1 MSSGRLIVSAMEQEI
16 YQEIHKETPQFSA
29 EAIRKSE
36 EIFRRY
42 PPEHRESAL
51 MPILFLAQREFGGW
65 LAPETIEYV
74 ARLMGLAP
82 IRVYEVASFYTM
94 YNLKK
99 VGRYHVQVCTNISC
113 WLCDSDAIVRALEG
127 KLGIRMG
134 GTTADERFTLTEV
147 ECLGACVN
155 APMLQIND
163 DYHENLTPEKV
174 VGIMDQLP

>member
-1 MSSGRLIVSAMEQEI
+1 MEP
-16 YQEIHKETPQFSA
+16 EIHKSTPQFSP
-29 EAIRKSE
+29 EALEKTE
-36 EIFRRY
+36 EIFKRY
-42 PPEHRESAL
+42 PPEHREAAL
-51 MPILFLAQREFGGW
+51 LPILHLAQREFGGW
-65 LAPETIEYV
+65 LAPETIDYV
-74 ARLMGLAP
+74 AGFMKLAP

-113 WLCDSDAIVRALEG
+113 WLCDSNAIVATLER
-127 KLGIRMG
+127 KLKIKIGQ
-134 GTTADERFTLTEV
+134 TSEDQRFTLAEV

-174 VGIMDQLP
+174 VGIVDQLP